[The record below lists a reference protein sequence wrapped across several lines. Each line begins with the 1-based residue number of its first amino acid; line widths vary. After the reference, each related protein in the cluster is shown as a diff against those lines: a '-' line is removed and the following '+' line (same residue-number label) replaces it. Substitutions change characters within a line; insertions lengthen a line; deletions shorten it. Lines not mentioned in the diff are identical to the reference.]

1 MFALVDCNNFYAS
14 CERVFKPSLMGQ
26 PVVILSNNDGCV
38 IARSNEAKALGI
50 PMGAPA
56 FQYQELFKKNLVNVF
71 SSNYELYGD
80 MSRRVMNTLAYFSPE
95 IEIYSIDECF
105 MKFNGFDE
113 FFDLQSYGVQMS
125 RTVRK
130 NTGIP
135 VSIGFAPTKALAKV
149 ANKIAK
155 KYPERTKSSYV
166 IDSEEKRIKA
176 LKWTKIEDVW
186 GIGRKHARRLKAI
199 QINNA
204 YQFTQLDDNWV
215 RKEMTVVGLRLKHDL
230 MGISSIDFEDVKSKQ
245 NMTVSRSFEKM
256 YFKYDEV
263 AERIST
269 FSARLGEKLRK
280 QNSHCN
286 MIMVFINS
294 NYFQAEMEQYR
305 GFIAVKTDFPT
316 NSTFEINRIAQK
328 ALHSIFK
335 EGIGYKKAGIIVS
348 EITPANNYQTTLFN
362 GENPK
367 HQDVFKAIDQIN
379 FKTGNKI
386 QFGHNDLK
394 KRWKMRQE
402 KLSYRYSTNLNEI
415 ITVNCVE
422 KRVSDRNFLDSL
434 KEYKINASLDE
445 NLA

>member
-1 MFALVDCNNFYAS
+1 
-14 CERVFKPSLMGQ
+14 MG
-26 PVVILSNNDGCV
+26 
-38 IARSNEAKALGI
+38 K
-50 PMGAPA
+50 
-56 FQYQELFKKNLVNVF
+56 
-71 SSNYELYGD
+71 
-80 MSRRVMNTLAYFSPE
+80 
-95 IEIYSIDECF
+95 
-105 MKFNGFDE
+105 
-113 FFDLQSYGVQMS
+113 
-125 RTVRK
+125 TVRR

-155 KYPERTKSSYV
+155 KFPERTKSSYV

-186 GIGRKHARRLKAI
+186 GIGRKHAKRLKAI

-204 YQFTQLDDNWV
+204 YQFTQLDDRWV

-256 YFKYDEV
+256 YFKFDDV

-286 MIMVFINS
+286 MIMVFVSS

-328 ALHSIFK
+328 ALKSIFK
-335 EGIGYKKAGIIVS
+335 DGIGYKKAGVIVS
-348 EITPANNYQTTLFN
+348 EITPADNYQTTLFS

-367 HQDVFKAIDQIN
+367 HQDVLKAIDKIN
-379 FKTGNKI
+379 LKTGNKI

-394 KRWKMRQE
+394 IRWKMRQE
-402 KLSYRYSTNLNEI
+402 KLSHRYSTRLFEV
-415 ITVNCVE
+415 ITVNCE
-422 KRVSDRNFLDSL
+422 ERSKSDRDFLDSL
-434 KEYKINASLDE
+434 YKV
-445 NLA
+445 